1 MASPQY
7 YFSLHLEQSSFCRD
21 RGSVCSLLV
30 LDCQSEMGVSDF
42 VGEKLGLS
50 EPSARFLV
58 ALYAGEVLKH
68 AAQYMQ
74 YHAVQEPCACTS
86 CSIV

>member
-1 MASPQY
+1 
-7 YFSLHLEQSSFCRD
+7 
-21 RGSVCSLLV
+21 
-30 LDCQSEMGVSDF
+30 MGVSDF

-74 YHAVQEPCACTS
+74 YRSHVPALAAVLYN
-86 CSIV
+86 